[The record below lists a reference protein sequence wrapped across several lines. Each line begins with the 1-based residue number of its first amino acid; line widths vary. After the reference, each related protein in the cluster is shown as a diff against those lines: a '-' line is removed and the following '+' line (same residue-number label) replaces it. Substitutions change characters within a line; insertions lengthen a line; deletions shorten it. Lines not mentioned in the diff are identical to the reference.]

1 MSRLPLFRAM
11 EAFEAVG
18 RTGSVAAAAAELSVS
33 SGAVSQQVKRLEAHL
48 GVQLLERRGRG
59 LELTRWGRLYQAEL
73 SRGMSVLAGA
83 EQVLAGARA
92 DAPLVVSGLPTLT
105 AKWLGRTLYDWA
117 QEAPDLPVRLTA
129 SEAEP
134 EQDGAA
140 FRMVFGAPPRTERHA
155 ELFTDLAVPACAPAL
170 AADLSSPGD
179 LFALPR
185 LDIAWGPRFAA
196 VEPPSWARWAALHGL
211 GLPPGAAPVMSFAL
225 TATAI
230 DAAAAGQGV
239 VLGQLSMMEEEL
251 AQGRLVIPFRLPL
264 RLSVPY
270 GLVWGGDVLGHPGAA
285 RLRDWLI
292 ARGRRQQA
300 RLDDW
305 AGV

>member
-33 SGAVSQQVKRLEAHL
+33 PGAVSQQLKRLEAHL
-48 GVQLLERRGRG
+48 GVQLVERRGRG
-59 LELTRWGRLYQAEL
+59 LALTGWGRLYLAEL
-73 SRGMSVLAGA
+73 SRGMEILSGAGQLLAA
-83 EQVLAGARA
+83 ARE
-92 DAPLVVSGLPTLT
+92 DAPLVVSGLPTPT

-117 QEAPDLPVRLTA
+117 REAPELPVRLIA
-129 SEAEP
+129 SEEEP
-134 EQDGAA
+134 GEDEPLL
-140 FRMVFGAPPRTERHA
+140 RMVFGAAPRHGRHA
-155 ELFTDLAVPACAPAL
+155 ELFTDLAVPACAPEL
-170 AADLSSPGD
+170 AEGLERPED
-179 LFALPR
+179 LFRLPV
-185 LDIAWGPRFAA
+185 LDIAWGPRFA
-196 VEPPSWARWAALHGL
+196 PLGTPGWRSWAALHGVV
-211 GLPPGAAPVMSFAL
+211 LPPGLQPVLSFAL

-230 DAAAAGQGV
+230 DAAAAGRGV

-251 AQGRLVIPFRLPL
+251 ASGRLVIPFRLPL
-264 RLSVPY
+264 QVAAPYRLS
-270 GLVWGGDVLGHPGAA
+270 WGTAALGRPGAA

-300 RLDDW
+300 RLDSW